1 MIVDGFVVRSTKH
14 KQNLSFAEQAL
25 SDFEFKRSA
34 FPRQNRFF
42 CNHIHIF
49 SRLIHTQDLKMKNV
63 YTTLGFAL
71 GASAATL
78 SARDSCCFSLT
89 ASGGKSGVVGQLG
102 DGTFARVQIPR
113 TKNHQMASRDARLSP
128 IVLQSAIISN
138 REFNL
143 LHMGSNMISI
153 NSTLEYNRRRS
164 CHPLRFR
171 GDVPFSTQEPC

>member
-14 KQNLSFAEQAL
+14 KQNLSFAEQTL
-25 SDFEFKRSA
+25 SDFEYKRSA

-113 TKNHQMASRDARLSP
+113 AKNHRMAFRDAQDSP
-128 IVLQSAIISN
+128 IVLQSAVFNN
-138 REFNL
+138 REF
-143 LHMGSNMISI
+143 GCSSIRSNRSSI
-153 NSTLEYNRRRS
+153 NSTLH
-164 CHPLRFR
+164 C
-171 GDVPFSTQEPC
+171 DK